1 MSEVELPETVHFDF
15 KHRLFAVDGCV
26 FRKTSDGS
34 QVALVVPMGDVQAAL
49 PVHQIRQEFEIDP
62 ESDDEQ
68 LMQWAAQALQYVR
81 QIYPGDSIPSEV
93 LTGKAPWM
101 VEEKFLTLARARVAM
116 LVVAWKTDEDIS
128 KLKNAEILKRGES
141 ATTKALLDDSYGNI
155 AAELELGDGKR
166 DHIIELMDKL
176 AQELSYVEALR
187 DKFTELRRMQAKIKS
202 LYSTYQ
208 GEKAITEAI
217 TRCNSLIEAP
227 IKELFDKF
235 VEFDTYMTDI
245 INIMRHFDAQVNFI
259 RGERD
264 AFRRTY
270 MLWESLLNQWN
281 EFPGGRNDAAS
292 NLVNETYRFAA
303 QNFVRTADW

>member
-1 MSEVELPETVHFDF
+1 MQEVELPETVHFDF
-15 KHRLFAVDGCV
+15 KHRLFTIDGCV

-34 QVALVVPMGDVQAAL
+34 EVALLVPMGEVQTAL

-62 ESDDEQ
+62 KSDDEQ
-68 LMQWAAQALQYVR
+68 LIQWAAQALQYVR

-93 LTGKAPWM
+93 LIGKAPWM
-101 VEEKFLTLARARVAM
+101 VEKNFLPLARARIAM
-116 LVVAWKTDEDIS
+116 LVIAWKTDEDIS
-128 KLKNAEILKRGES
+128 KLKTKDILERAES
-141 ATTKALLDDSYGNI
+141 AEAKAMLESSYDEI
-155 AAELELGDGKR
+155 ATDLELGEGKR

-187 DKFTELRRMQAKIKS
+187 EKFLELRHIQAKLKS

-217 TRCNSLIEAP
+217 TRCNSLLEVP
-227 IKELFDKF
+227 IKEQFEKF
-235 VEFDTYMTDI
+235 TEFDTYMTDI

-264 AFRRTY
+264 AFHQTY
-270 MLWESLLNQWN
+270 MLWENLLIQWN

-303 QNFVRTADW
+303 QHFVRTAD